1 MEIVECIKKN
11 DWYVHITD
19 DGAYN
24 AEREIA
30 LIKDNQSNFELAYTV
45 GCTRLYFQTIQYK
58 LIYPIDNYNDAWTY
72 IKSVKGLIKTV
83 ETSFDEVMKDEN
95 LQGALGNVR
104 LNRIIFEIKT
114 LTNGKDCNTCV
125 C

>member
-1 MEIVECIKKN
+1 MEIVECIRKN
-11 DWYVHITD
+11 DWYIHVTD

-30 LIKDNQSNFELAYTV
+30 LIKDSSSNFELAYPL
-45 GCTRLYFQTIQYK
+45 GCTRLYFQVITYK
-58 LIYPIDNYNDAWTY
+58 LIYPVANYNDAWNY
-72 IKSVKGLIKTV
+72 IKGVKGLIKTV
-83 ETSFDEVMKDEN
+83 ETDFDAVMKDEK
-95 LQGALGNVR
+95 LGKALGNVR
-104 LNRIIFEIKT
+104 LNRIVFEIKT